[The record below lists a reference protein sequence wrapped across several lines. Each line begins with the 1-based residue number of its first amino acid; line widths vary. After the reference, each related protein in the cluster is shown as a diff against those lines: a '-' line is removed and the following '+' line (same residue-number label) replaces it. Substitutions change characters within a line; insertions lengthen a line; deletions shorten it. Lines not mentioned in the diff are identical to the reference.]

1 MDPDFRQKQVFGYI
15 PITSIPAPA
24 PILLSTKKYR
34 KSFTGLRG
42 RTWVANR
49 LLLYVAATKM
59 KDT

>member
-24 PILLSTKKYR
+24 PILKYR

-42 RTWVANR
+42 PTWVANR

-59 KDT
+59 KDK